1 MAVRASGPSPC
12 KGAAEAALIAGLV
25 VQERAA
31 LVAVAVRGA
40 AQRWPQAH
48 RLTKVCAAVKTRRL
62 GLPGHL
68 HRIRSAHSAW
78 RRQLVALQDLEGL
91 GAARGFAATP

>member
-12 KGAAEAALIAGLV
+12 KGAAEAALIADLV
-25 VQERAA
+25 VQGRAA
-31 LVAVAVRGA
+31 LVAVAVRA
-40 AQRWPQAH
+40 AVQRWPQGH

-68 HRIRSAHSAW
+68 HRIRSAHLAW
-78 RRQLVALQDLEGL
+78 QRQLAALQDLEGL
-91 GAARGFAATP
+91 GAARGFAATQ